1 MSTDMLIKA
10 DSVIFGNTVTHT
22 TFSGSLSSFYSVVNF
37 NTTVQF
43 VDSVAVGYVYTN
55 GFFLKRDSQMINMV
69 MVLHMDLKMY
79 RSSNRSKHLQHGAS
93 R

>member
-1 MSTDMLIKA
+1 MSTDMLIQA

-22 TFSGSLSSFYSVVNF
+22 TFSGSFSSFYSFVNF

-55 GFFLKRDSQMINMV
+55 GFFKTRFSID
-69 MVLHMDLKMY
+69 
-79 RSSNRSKHLQHGAS
+79 KHGNGFTYGY
-93 R
+93 

>member
-55 GFFLKRDSQMINMV
+55 GFFKTRFSID
-69 MVLHMDLKMY
+69 
-79 RSSNRSKHLQHGAS
+79 KHGNGFTYGF
-93 R
+93 